1 MSDFLSLLITMW
13 QTEESLLHV
22 FVSWTQEVDHGA
34 VQLVT
39 FEAHVLGSGEASA
52 LTSQSVLSSAS
63 FHQSG

>member
-13 QTEESLLHV
+13 QTEESFLHV

-39 FEAHVLGSGEASA
+39 FEAHVLGGGEASA
-52 LTSQSVLSSAS
+52 PTS
-63 FHQSG
+63 